1 MDLIVYN
8 EIFMKEINLA
18 IIGTGNWGLNYVRI
32 FSRLPNTRIK
42 FLVDKSDNNLR
53 KAKEFAPEAIAL
65 NDYRDLLKRED
76 WEAGIVATPAQTH
89 FPIVSELLSRGK
101 DVLVEKPL
109 ALNSKDAQILFE
121 IAKREGKKLM
131 VGHILL
137 YHPAVRYLKNLIKR
151 NIFGRIDSLLS
162 LRFNFNGLSEE
173 DCLFGLACHD
183 IAIANYLLSSP
194 PEFVRAMGNEKESS
208 FVLIYP
214 QGVNFYGEVGFK
226 EGEGKVRSLFVFGEK
241 KEAFFD
247 DTREEKLVIRDKKK
261 TSLPKLKKIEP
272 LKLECEH
279 FLRCLREDREPITDG
294 KDGLLVVKVLER
306 LFKSMRNGGDWVR
319 VE

>member
-1 MDLIVYN
+1 MVYN
-8 EIFMKEINLA
+8 ETFMKKVNLA

-32 FSRLPNTRIK
+32 FSRLPNARIK

-65 NDYRDLLKRED
+65 NDYRNFLKEKGWD
-76 WEAGIVATPAQTH
+76 AGVVATPAPTH
-89 FPIVSELLSRGK
+89 FPIVFELLSRGK

-109 ALNSKDAQILFE
+109 ALNSKDAQTLFA
-121 IAKREGKKLM
+121 IAKRKRKKLM

-208 FVLIYP
+208 FILIYP
-214 QGVNFYGEVGFK
+214 KGVKFYGEVGFRDG
-226 EGEGKVRSLFVFGEK
+226 GEEKVRSLFVFGEK

-261 TSLPKLKKIEP
+261 TS
-272 LKLECEH
+272 
-279 FLRCLREDREPITDG
+279 
-294 KDGLLVVKVLER
+294 
-306 LFKSMRNGGDWVR
+306 
-319 VE
+319 